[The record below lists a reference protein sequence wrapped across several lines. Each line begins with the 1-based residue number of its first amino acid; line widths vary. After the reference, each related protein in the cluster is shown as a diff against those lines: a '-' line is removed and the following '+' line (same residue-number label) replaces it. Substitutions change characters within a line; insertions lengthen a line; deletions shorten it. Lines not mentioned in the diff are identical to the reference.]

1 MKTSFHNAILRGTV
15 LSLAFAVGIH
25 VQGAPTQTNTA
36 TGKKKAMVASAG
48 ATTPSASANAVG
60 LLDQAYG
67 LLRSADH
74 DYKGH
79 RARAMHQ
86 IEAAA
91 KELGTKLRGDGSA
104 GENQGASDSQLHSAQ
119 SLQQESTGGLAGKPL
134 RHVQEA
140 IKQLGIALTVK

>member
-91 KELGTKLRGDGSA
+91 KEAKVDLSKWGLIDT
-104 GENQGASDSQLHSAQ
+104 EHSNA
-119 SLQQESTGGLAGKPL
+119 AAAKAADA
-134 RHVQEA
+134 V
-140 IKQLGIALTVK
+140 